1 MTKDEASSIIDML
14 RSPDREIRI
23 IAYELY
29 TDWMINDLGKGV
41 ATNINDLTLMLAI
54 ADLRIFVIQ
63 NETNDSR

>member
-1 MTKDEASSIIDML
+1 MTKDEALSIIDML
-14 RSPDREIRI
+14 RSPDREIRL

-54 ADLRIFVIQ
+54 ADLRIFVIR
-63 NETNDSR
+63 NELYDSR

>member
-41 ATNINDLTLMLAI
+41 ATNINDLTLMIAI
-54 ADLRIFVIQ
+54 TDLRIFVIQ